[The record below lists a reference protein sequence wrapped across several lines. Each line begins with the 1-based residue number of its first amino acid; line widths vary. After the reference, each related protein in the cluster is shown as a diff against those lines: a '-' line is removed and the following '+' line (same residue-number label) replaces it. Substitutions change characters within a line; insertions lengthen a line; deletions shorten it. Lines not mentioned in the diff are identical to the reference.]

1 MLMNKFLARG
11 REFAKISLDAEDP
24 HTNTTGLL
32 SGEWLHSF
40 GVGHEGLYDELEA
53 FKLGRSP

>member
-11 REFAKISLDAEDP
+11 REFAKISLDVEDP
-24 HTNTTGLL
+24 HTYTNELL
-32 SGEWLHSF
+32 SGEWLNSLE
-40 GVGHEGLYDELEA
+40 VGHEGLCDELEA

>member
-11 REFAKISLDAEDP
+11 REFAKISLDVEDP
-24 HTNTTGLL
+24 HTNTTELL
-32 SGEWLHSF
+32 TGEWFHSLE
-40 GVGHEGLYDELEA
+40 VGHEGLCDELEA